1 MDINNIDKNNK
12 HIKPEQLEVF
22 HSKIEANRKNKK
34 RTLKNSIGSPTEF
47 KRMIN
52 TYI

>member
-1 MDINNIDKNNK
+1 MDIHNIDQNNK
-12 HIKPEQLEVF
+12 HIKPEQLEFF
-22 HSKIEANRKNKK
+22 HSKIKANRKNKK
-34 RTLKNSIGSPTEF
+34 RTLKNSISSPTEF